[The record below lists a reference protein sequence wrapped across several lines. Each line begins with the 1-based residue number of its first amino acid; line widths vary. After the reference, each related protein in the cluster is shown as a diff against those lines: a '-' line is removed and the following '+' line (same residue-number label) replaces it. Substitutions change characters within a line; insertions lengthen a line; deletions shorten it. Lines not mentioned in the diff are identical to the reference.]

1 MKQVYSNHHINFKFM
16 KYVIAIIIWLVI
28 FSFICFLNECISEG
42 LLEDIISWVI
52 GGILATLPALAS
64 LED

>member
-1 MKQVYSNHHINFKFM
+1 M